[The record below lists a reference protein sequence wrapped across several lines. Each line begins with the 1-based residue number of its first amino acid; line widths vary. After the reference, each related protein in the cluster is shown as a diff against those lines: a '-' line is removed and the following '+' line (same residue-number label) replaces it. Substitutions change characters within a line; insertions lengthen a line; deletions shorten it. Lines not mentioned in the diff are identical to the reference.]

1 MIKNRRRRIA
11 SQAGSGAPTQLLNL
25 SLFIMLLAFFIVLN
39 ALSSFEEVKSRPVME
54 SLDQAFSS
62 KIVKRDILPS
72 SVPDP
77 VKSINEG
84 DTVDRLDALF
94 KAQISAFEATK
105 SKSRGIM
112 HVKLPLD
119 EFSKAIMAV
128 GQDDLTETKTITAS
142 KKFFLPTLISIL
154 KSDQAGAP
162 YRMDVV
168 INVSE
173 NPANMQ
179 NLNPEEMDRIIDR
192 VGQFSRKLERAG
204 MPQNL
209 LSVGL
214 QKGPEDEVEIFFRRH
229 EPFPPSQSTE
239 EQLQN
244 EEEAAR

>member
-1 MIKNRRRRIA
+1 MIKNRRRRNT
-11 SQAGSGAPTQLLNL
+11 SQTGAGAPTQLLNL

-62 KIVKRDILPS
+62 KIVKRDVLPS
-72 SVPDP
+72 TVPDP

-94 KAQISAFEATK
+94 NAQISAFEATK

-112 HVKLPLD
+112 HVKLPVE

-154 KSDQAGAP
+154 KSSEAGAP

-168 INVSE
+168 VHVSE

-179 NLNPEEMDRIIDR
+179 NLQPAEMDRIINR
-192 VGQFSRKLERAG
+192 VGQFSRKLEEAG

-209 LSVGL
+209 LSIGL
-214 QKGPEDEVEIFFRRH
+214 QKGPEDEVELFFRRH
-229 EPFPPSQSTE
+229 EPFSPSQDNL
-239 EQLQN
+239 EQPQN
-244 EEEAAR
+244 EEGAAP